1 MQVVTVDQL
10 LLEVYISI
18 HPDVTLDK
26 MATFIYNE
34 GGGIYSNKV
43 LSK

>member
-1 MQVVTVDQL
+1 
-10 LLEVYISI
+10 
-18 HPDVTLDK
+18 

-43 LSK
+43 LSKWLKEFEITKKASSTEA